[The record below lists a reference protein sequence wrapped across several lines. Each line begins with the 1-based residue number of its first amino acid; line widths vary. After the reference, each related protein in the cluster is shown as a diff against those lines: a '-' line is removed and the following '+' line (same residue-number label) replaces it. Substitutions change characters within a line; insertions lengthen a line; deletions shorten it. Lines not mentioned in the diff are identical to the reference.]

1 MTDRD
6 SAELLRR
13 YTAESNRLHR
23 RYLGDVAAL
32 TAYRQFI
39 ALQLGYFLPKY
50 DDLRDRPGYDAAIDF
65 IISDLVGPGI
75 ADRDRDLE
83 RVVPV
88 MVRMLPAKALRAL
101 ALAMELNARI
111 LGINLGIESALR
123 QQIAAGTGVTER
135 DYCIATRGATDFAE
149 FRELIGMTR
158 EAGLSLERIVRMP
171 MIRPMLRAMR
181 GPARLAGFADLQ
193 AFLEKG
199 FRTFIALDDVHEF
212 LDIMEVRMTEIFRRV
227 FEADEA
233 VLGTGDIAPHRV
245 P

>member
-1 MTDRD
+1 MTDKR

-23 RYLGDVAAL
+23 QYLGDAKSLA
-32 TAYRQFI
+32 AYRRFI
-39 ALQLGYFLPKY
+39 GLQLGYFLPKY

-88 MVRMLPAKALRAL
+88 MSRMLPAKALRAL

-123 QQIAAGTGVTER
+123 EKIAAGDGITER
-135 DYCIATRGATDFAE
+135 DYCLATRGATNFDE
-149 FRELIGMTR
+149 FKELIGMTR
-158 EAGLSLERIVRMP
+158 EAGLSLEHIVGMP

-199 FRTFIALDDVHEF
+199 FQTFIALDDVHTF
-212 LDIMEVRMTEIFRRV
+212 LDVMEARMTEVFRRV

-233 VLGTGDIAPHRV
+233 TLDTAPIAPH
-245 P
+245 